1 MSAYELQDHEIALSL
16 ALVVSG
22 LTVRYVSHDGW
33 PAASGLTDYKAI
45 IGATPMGGTLGI
57 LGGSADYQNVTVSL
71 ATLGASADSDLDP
84 GIQLGRVDYRDCGAY
99 ARLITTLVEE
109 TGTLEVHVD
118 RDPTPFGMGAGG
130 FIHIARE
137 CIQVTGTAGTGT
149 IIDPWRFTLGA
160 RGARDTLPQQH
171 YVHDVT
177 PMRPWVT
184 SEPFAWRWRRAWLY
198 ARARRPGGTF
208 GDLVTVMPCFVGE
221 APVIDTGEVSVELLP
236 LTAILDKKLA
246 GAGNAVRLLQGY
258 HYFADGIGSTVE
270 HAQRVLSGTI
280 YDDRVTA
287 PDAIAS
293 AKLTAPTAPYDRA
306 ADVTLPSGHPRHTRL
321 DVGVDL
327 AAEPQNPHVG
337 AGQFQLSAG
346 LPTFA
351 TVAGTRAASTEA
363 IELHRVDMITPPE
376 PGTAGLLRW
385 PSEALD
391 LINAA
396 WVPGTHTGATGAW
409 ADVKVGD
416 DPDRG
421 PHIQI
426 RFNVEQRNGPVF
438 LIFWSG
444 DWVPGDQGDP
454 PFDWST
460 GAPVGHADRR
470 RRLFYGLD
478 FRAPTDTED
487 LAYRGVLYW
496 ERAIDAGRD
505 SALREQYWP
514 IRGWPTAYYQSG
526 ERYILV
532 DSDVPVPAGGT
543 TTLAISYTE
552 RGERRTTACRI
563 ISTTALATG
572 YALEVH
578 PDDREEMPCFGDWGD
593 GEPVEITPS
602 VRFAHSSDAVVLLQM
617 LHSNGGGLVSDP
629 VFDLQAFG
637 GGLAT
642 ADVDRPSFTRH
653 ATPPG
658 LDRWSPWVQ
667 PGTTLRDVVD
677 PILLSTSSALV
688 MSRTIGGEARLAR
701 VSMGLESAA
710 GVTAALSVWETAQPP
725 ANAPDNVVTNVYK
738 LRLNH
743 GDNSLGDAQA
753 ELIYTDAASVAA
765 FGDGEVL
772 ELELRGLY
780 TDPRDPAEGQALV
793 RDLVAR
799 ASTVA
804 GYPRVRWVGRVPLG
818 DVWTLDLGSEV
829 LVTSPH
835 LRGRGTAWGVTG
847 LVGRIVHIRIPLWST
862 EATAEVGIVHYG
874 VRSTRINAALEVT
887 AAPALDE
894 VTVAANSFANLQ
906 HPLTGGVLRDLDG
919 WSVGDDV
926 VVRPRYDQ
934 DNTTALTITAI
945 NRTTRAVTLSG
956 AHGLVGPD
964 WGYLEPPSYPSAS
977 MAVPPSGA
985 AQHDLAHLS
994 DADGRL
1000 NGGTE
1005 EGQDLV

>member
-221 APVIDTGEVSVELLP
+221 APVIDTGEVTVMSVELLP

-470 RRLFYGLD
+470 RRLFYGLTSG
-478 FRAPTDTED
+478 RPPTPRIWPIAASCTGSGRSMPGVIAPCVSSTG
-487 LAYRGVLYW
+487 RSG
-496 ERAIDAGRD
+496 AGRRPTTRAASGTSWWTRTCLSRLGAPPPWR
-505 SALREQYWP
+505 SATPSEASAARRHAASSAPRRWP
-514 IRGWPTAYYQSG
+514 RATPWRFT
-526 ERYILV
+526 
-532 DSDVPVPAGGT
+532 
-543 TTLAISYTE
+543 
-552 RGERRTTACRI
+552 RTTARRCP
-563 ISTTALATG
+563 ALATG
-572 YALEVH
+572 
-578 PDDREEMPCFGDWGD
+578 
-593 GEPVEITPS
+593 
-602 VRFAHSSDAVVLLQM
+602 
-617 LHSNGGGLVSDP
+617 
-629 VFDLQAFG
+629 
-637 GGLAT
+637 AT
-642 ADVDRPSFTRH
+642 ASPSRS
-653 ATPPG
+653 PP
-658 LDRWSPWVQ
+658 RC
-667 PGTTLRDVVD
+667 
-677 PILLSTSSALV
+677 A
-688 MSRTIGGEARLAR
+688 SRTAQTRSFCSRCCTAT
-701 VSMGLESAA
+701 AA
-710 GVTAALSVWETAQPP
+710 GW
-725 ANAPDNVVTNVYK
+725 
-738 LRLNH
+738 
-743 GDNSLGDAQA
+743 
-753 ELIYTDAASVAA
+753 
-765 FGDGEVL
+765 
-772 ELELRGLY
+772 
-780 TDPRDPAEGQALV
+780 
-793 RDLVAR
+793 
-799 ASTVA
+799 
-804 GYPRVRWVGRVPLG
+804 
-818 DVWTLDLGSEV
+818 
-829 LVTSPH
+829 
-835 LRGRGTAWGVTG
+835 
-847 LVGRIVHIRIPLWST
+847 
-862 EATAEVGIVHYG
+862 
-874 VRSTRINAALEVT
+874 
-887 AAPALDE
+887 
-894 VTVAANSFANLQ
+894 
-906 HPLTGGVLRDLDG
+906 
-919 WSVGDDV
+919 
-926 VVRPRYDQ
+926 
-934 DNTTALTITAI
+934 
-945 NRTTRAVTLSG
+945 
-956 AHGLVGPD
+956 
-964 WGYLEPPSYPSAS
+964 
-977 MAVPPSGA
+977 
-985 AQHDLAHLS
+985 
-994 DADGRL
+994 
-1000 NGGTE
+1000 
-1005 EGQDLV
+1005 